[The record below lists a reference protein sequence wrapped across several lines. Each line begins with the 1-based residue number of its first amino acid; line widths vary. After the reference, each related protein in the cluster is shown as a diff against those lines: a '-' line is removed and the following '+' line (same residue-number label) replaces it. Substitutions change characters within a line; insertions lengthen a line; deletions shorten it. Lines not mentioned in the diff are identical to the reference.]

1 MALEMNNFLSWIL
14 FCLAALVSTIFF
26 KHRKRCYGAKRKLP
40 PGQLGLPLIG
50 ETMEF
55 YKAQRS
61 NRLFEEFVEPR
72 VAKYGK
78 IFKTSLMGSPT
89 VVVNGAEANR
99 FILSNEFKLVVSSWP
114 SSSIQLMGKNSIME
128 KQGEQH
134 RFHRGLITSSLS
146 STALETFVPKICMAV
161 QLHLQ
166 KYWRGKDSV
175 RLYRSTKLLTFT
187 IVFECLLGIN
197 VEPQMLDTFER
208 VLEGAFAPPLNFPG
222 SKFSRAK
229 KARAE
234 IVKILEKVVGEKR
247 KEMENCS
254 MVGEENGCML
264 LSRLVGA
271 MIRGELSEEEVID
284 NVVLLVFA
292 AHDTTSFAIAMTFK
306 MLAQHPDCYS
316 KILQEHDEVKKT
328 KKAGEMLTLGD
339 VKKME
344 RTWQAARECMRLFP
358 PIFGSFRKTVADIE
372 YEGFT
377 IPKGW
382 KVLWTAYG
390 THYNEEYFK
399 DPLRY
404 DPSRFQEFVP
414 PYVYVPF
421 GGGPRTCAGYQL
433 AKLNILIFLHYVVTA
448 YHWSL
453 LHPNE
458 PIIMD
463 PLPLPS
469 KGMPI
474 NISPKLI
481 TTPN

>member
-1 MALEMNNFLSWIL
+1 MALEMNSFLSWIL
-14 FCLAALVSTIFF
+14 FCLAAMVSTIFF

-114 SSSIQLMGKNSIME
+114 SSSVQLMGKNSIME

-146 STALETFVPKICMAV
+146 STALETLVPKICVAV

-166 KYWRGKDSV
+166 EYWQGKDSV
-175 RLYRSTKLLTFT
+175 RLYCSTKLLTFT
-187 IVFECLLGIN
+187 MVFECLLGIN

-271 MIRGELSEEEVID
+271 MIRGELSEEE
-284 NVVLLVFA
+284 
-292 AHDTTSFAIAMTFK
+292 
-306 MLAQHPDCYS
+306 
-316 KILQEHDEVKKT
+316 HDEVKKT

-390 THYNEEYFK
+390 THYDEEYFK